1 MVSALYVVL
10 GTLLILK
17 FLLDV
22 VRLRRQYRVS
32 IGDGGVSDLQLA
44 IRIHG
49 NAVENI
55 PVALFLLVM
64 MEMNGADIWM
74 LHLLGLFFF
83 FGRIM
88 HAHGL
93 RSRTVLWRRNGML
106 LTLLSLAGM
115 VVVNLLFLPWDLVLG
130 SA

>member
-10 GTLLILK
+10 GTLFILK

-55 PVALFLLVM
+55 PIALFMLVM

-74 LHLLGLFFF
+74 LHLLALFFF
-83 FGRIM
+83 FGRLM
-88 HAHGL
+88 HAYGL
-93 RSRTVLWRRNGML
+93 RSRTVLWRRNGMI
-106 LTLLSLAGM
+106 LTLLSLFGM
-115 VVVNLLFLPWDLVLG
+115 VIVNLLFLPWDLVLG
-130 SA
+130 TA